1 MAARGFLGGGDLYI
15 ARYDAGA
22 FLDYEGPFE
31 CGKFEIK
38 PNVELKELVSKGRST
53 YGQVIESVPIP
64 KPADLSV
71 ELREVNKQALAIAL
85 LGTTV
90 ALTQAAA
97 TVIDEVVTA
106 KLDYWKQLSKVRI
119 NANTVVVTNS
129 AATVTYVEGTDY
141 IVNYNLGWI
150 KALSAPGTITEAQSL
165 KVDFACL
172 LVSGTE
178 IRGATQTSVRAKFKL
193 DGVNYA
199 DDLPCIVTVH
209 EAIIAADSA
218 FDFLGDD
225 FNTVSLPGR
234 MKTPAGFITPFTVH
248 LRNA

>member
-15 ARYDAGA
+15 ARYESGA

-38 PNVELKELVSKGRST
+38 PNVELKELVSKGRAT

-64 KPADLSV
+64 KPADLTV

-97 TVIDEVVTA
+97 AIVDEAVTA
-106 KLDYWKQLSKVRI
+106 KLDYWKQMAKVRLSEG
-119 NANTVVVTNS
+119 TVVVTNS
-129 AATVTYVEGTDY
+129 AASTTYVEGTDY

-150 KALSAPGTITEAQSL
+150 KALSTGTITEAQAL
-165 KVDFACL
+165 KVDYNCL
-172 LVSGTE
+172 LVGGTE

-199 DDLPCIVTVH
+199 DSLPSIVTVH